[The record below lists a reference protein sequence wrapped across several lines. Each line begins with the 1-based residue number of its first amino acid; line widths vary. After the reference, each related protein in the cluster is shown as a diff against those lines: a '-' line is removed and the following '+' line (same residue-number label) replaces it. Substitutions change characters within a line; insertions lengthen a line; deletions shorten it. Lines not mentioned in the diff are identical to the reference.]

1 MTVVESGTLIIGLHQ
16 AIVELC
22 EGVQY
27 EIIIPPHLA
36 YGEWGLEDY
45 ISGSVVLHADL
56 KIHESWPQIDA
67 LKVALCDEEPTFE
80 GNHVQRK
87 CFYSFRLRN
96 RRFFVT
102 RRVREMLGRMYENPR
117 SATEN
122 SGVVA
127 QQPVPKIRP

>member
-1 MTVVESGTLIIGLHQ
+1 MIIGLYQ

-56 KIHESWPQIDA
+56 KIHESWPQMDA

-80 GNHVQRK
+80 GNHILRK
-87 CFYSFRLRN
+87 YFYRFRLRN

-102 RRVREMLGRMYENPR
+102 RRVREMFGRMCKNPR
-117 SATEN
+117 SA
-122 SGVVA
+122 S
-127 QQPVPKIRP
+127 